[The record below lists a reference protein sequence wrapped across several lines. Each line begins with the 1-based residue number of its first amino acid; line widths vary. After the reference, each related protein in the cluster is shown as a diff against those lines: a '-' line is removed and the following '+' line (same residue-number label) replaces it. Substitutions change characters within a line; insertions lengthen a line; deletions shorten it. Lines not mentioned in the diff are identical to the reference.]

1 VVAGNGG
8 HDDHGPEADPLDPR
22 DFSRRTLLANERTY
36 LAWWRT
42 ALTLLTVAL
51 ATARVVP
58 ELAKTRVQW
67 PYTTIGVACAL
78 LGALCALYGERRRA
92 EVSRAVREGG
102 FAEPSAAVTAALAIF
117 GALLGIAIAVLI
129 LADA

>member
-1 VVAGNGG
+1 LAAGTGNE
-8 HDDHGPEADPLDPR
+8 DEAPDLGPLDPR

-42 ALTLLTVAL
+42 ALTMFTVAL

-58 ELAKTRVQW
+58 ELSHTKVQW
-67 PYTTIGVACAL
+67 PYTAIGVACAV
-78 LGALCALYGERRRA
+78 LGAICAGYAERRRA
-92 EVSRAVREGG
+92 AVSRAVRHGE
-102 FAEPSAAVTAALAIF
+102 FAEPSSLFTMGLAVF
-117 GALLGIAIAVLI
+117 GVMLGIAVAVLI

>member
-1 VVAGNGG
+1 LVAGTG
-8 HDDHGPEADPLDPR
+8 DEDEAPDLGPLDPR

-42 ALTLLTVAL
+42 ALTMFTVAL

-58 ELAKTRVQW
+58 ELSGSRVQW

-78 LGALCALYGERRRA
+78 MGAVCAGYAERRRA
-92 EVSRAVREGG
+92 AVSRAVRRGE
-102 FAEPSAAVTAALAIF
+102 FSEASTALTAGLALF
-117 GALLGIAIAVLI
+117 GVVLGIGVAVLI
-129 LADA
+129 LADS